1 MENLEEVKQK
11 MINSNICFR
20 IETDWNPTIMEPLKT
35 VCLSY
40 QWDLPKRKCVWIFPV
55 AIYQYVTSV
64 VGKTIKFNKED
75 VEVVNQK
82 FHAEGI
88 QGEKWKGKG
97 SFQLFEFPKIY
108 QIIEFKKNN
117 EGKPQEIK
125 TDVDKENV
133 KVAFEV
139 LSEYPLGKY
148 VKSRTIAEHICE
160 KLKVTR
166 FNRETG
172 SFDWAKFFGNRN
184 DYFRYFYYP
193 IKILD
198 YKGVVAYHK
207 RGMVKRM
214 VDKFEVQTKFNE
226 VIQ

>member
-1 MENLEEVKQK
+1 
-11 MINSNICFR
+11 
-20 IETDWNPTIMEPLKT
+20 MEPLNQ
-35 VCLSY
+35 VCLNY
-40 QWDLPKRKCVWIFPV
+40 KWDKERRKFTWIFPIGV
-55 AIYQYVTSV
+55 YQYVTSV

-82 FHAEGI
+82 FHSEGV

-117 EGKPQEIK
+117 EGKPQETK

-148 VKSRTIAEHICE
+148 VKSRTIAANICF
-160 KLKVTR
+160 KLKIDR

-226 VIQ
+226 VVQ